1 MAHSGLD
8 SRVKSLEETAR
19 ALRAVPERLDLIEG
33 RLAGV
38 ELQVLR
44 TREDLERAI
53 YAIAQDLRAEIRAS
67 ADALREELRT
77 EIRASADALREELRA
92 EIRASAEELR
102 RHMGVLAEDTLA
114 QMRAMLDEF
123 RIAPRKRPRR

>member
-8 SRVKSLEETAR
+8 TRVKSLEETAR

-53 YAIAQDLRAEIRAS
+53 DAIAQELRA
-67 ADALREELRT
+67 

-123 RIAPRKRPRR
+123 RIAPRKRPKR

>member
-8 SRVKSLEETAR
+8 TRVKSLEETAR

-53 YAIAQDLRAEIRAS
+53 DAIAQDLRAG
-67 ADALREELRT
+67 
-77 EIRASADALREELRA
+77 
-92 EIRASAEELR
+92 IRASAEELR

-123 RIAPRKRPRR
+123 RIAPRKRPGR